1 MNYWNSHFNPYQRNL
16 HENYRSAQ
24 DTLHCAVK
32 QLLKESSW
40 LTTVDT
46 VHEDQYSSEYLFCP
60 KTSNSHILL
69 GICCKDDYKIEI
81 KEYTQL
87 KNHAKAL
94 KTRSFKP
101 KLYARD
107 SEEDNEQISELAEYI
122 GLLCGKIMSQ

>member
-1 MNYWNSHFNPYQRNL
+1 MN
-16 HENYRSAQ
+16 RSAQ

-32 QLLKESSW
+32 KLLRESEW

-46 VHEDQYSSEYLFCP
+46 VHGDQYSSEYVFCP
-60 KTSNSHILL
+60 KTPNSLILL
-69 GICCKDDYKIEI
+69 GTCCKDDDKIEI
-81 KEYTQL
+81 NEYIQL
-87 KNHAKAL
+87 KNHAKVL

-107 SEEDNEQISELAEYI
+107 SEEDNEQISDLAEYI